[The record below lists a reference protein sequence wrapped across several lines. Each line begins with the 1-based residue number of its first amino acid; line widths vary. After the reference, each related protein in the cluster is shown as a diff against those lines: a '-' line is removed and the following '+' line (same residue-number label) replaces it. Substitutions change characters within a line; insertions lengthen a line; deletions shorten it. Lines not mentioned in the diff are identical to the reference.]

1 MGPKSHFSH
10 NIKTTGIMDRK
21 DFIRKGLM
29 GTGMLVSS
37 AAVGQLI
44 KNDIDELQPLETIG
58 FNHIPNTESK
68 IMSNTI
74 LHRAATRGDANHGW
88 LHSRHTFS
96 FANYHNPERMHFG
109 VLRVLNDDKVAAAR
123 GFGTHPHDNMEI
135 ISIPL
140 EGDLEHKDSMGN
152 VSVIK
157 NGDIQVMSAGT
168 GITHSEY
175 NKNGD
180 KEVKFLQIWLFPNK
194 KSATPRYDQITL
206 NDKER
211 HNKFQQILS
220 PSPNDAGVWIHQD
233 AWFHLGRFDKDV
245 KSEYAIKR
253 KGNGVYAFV
262 IKGDVT
268 IDGQALHERD
278 GLGVWDIDK
287 ISVVANSPGAE
298 VLLMD
303 VPMTM

>member
-1 MGPKSHFSH
+1 
-10 NIKTTGIMDRK
+10 MDRK
-21 DFIRKGLM
+21 DFLRKGLM
-29 GTGMLVSS
+29 GTGMLVTS
-37 AAVGQLI
+37 AAMGKVI
-44 KNDIDELQPLETIG
+44 ANDIDELKPLEAIG

-68 IMSNTI
+68 IMSNTV
-74 LHRAATRGDANHGW
+74 LHRASSRGDANHGW

-109 VLRVLNDDKVAAAR
+109 VLRVLNDDLVAAGM

-157 NGDIQVMSAGT
+157 KGDIQVLSAGT

-175 NKNGD
+175 NKNKD

-194 KSATPRYDQITL
+194 KSVTPRYDQITL
-206 NDKER
+206 SNNDR
-211 HNKFQQILS
+211 HNKLQQILS
-220 PSPNDAGVWIHQD
+220 PVATDAGVWIHQD
-233 AWFHLGRFDKDV
+233 AWFHLGQFDKDFTTSYPV
-245 KSEYAIKR
+245 KKS
-253 KGNGVYAFV
+253 GNGVYAFV
-262 IKGDVT
+262 LKGDIT
-268 IDGQALHERD
+268 IEGQELHERD
-278 GLGVWDIDK
+278 GLGIWDTEK
-287 ISVVANSPGAE
+287 ISLKANSQGAE

>member
-1 MGPKSHFSH
+1 
-10 NIKTTGIMDRK
+10 MDRK
-21 DFIRKGLM
+21 DFLRKGLM
-29 GTGMLVSS
+29 GTGMLVTS
-37 AAVGQLI
+37 AAMGKI
-44 KNDIDELQPLETIG
+44 MANDIDELKPLEAIG

-68 IMSNTI
+68 IMSNTV
-74 LHRAATRGDANHGW
+74 LHRASSRGDANHGW

-109 VLRVLNDDKVAAAR
+109 VLRVLNDDLVAAGM

-157 NGDIQVMSAGT
+157 KGDIQVMSAGT

-175 NKNGD
+175 NKNKD

-194 KSATPRYDQITL
+194 KGVTPRYDQVTL
-206 NDKER
+206 SSHDR
-211 HNKFQQILS
+211 HNKLQQILS
-220 PSPNDAGVWIHQD
+220 PVATDAGVWIQQD
-233 AWFHLGRFDKDV
+233 AWFHLGQFYKDFSTSYSIK
-245 KSEYAIKR
+245 KS
-253 KGNGVYAFV
+253 GNGVYAFV
-262 IKGDVT
+262 LKGDIT
-268 IDGQALHERD
+268 IEGQELHERD
-278 GLGVWDIDK
+278 GLGIWDTEK
-287 ISVVANSPGAE
+287 ISLKANSQGAE

-303 VPMTM
+303 VPMMM

>member
-1 MGPKSHFSH
+1 
-10 NIKTTGIMDRK
+10 MDRK
-21 DFIRKGLM
+21 DFLRKGLM
-29 GTGMLVSS
+29 GTGMLVTS
-37 AAVGQLI
+37 AAMGQVI

-58 FNHIPNTESK
+58 FNHIPNTESN
-68 IMSNTI
+68 IMKNTV
-74 LHRAATRGDANHGW
+74 LHRATTRGDANHGW

-109 VLRVLNDDKVAAAR
+109 VLRVLNDDIVAAGK

-175 NKNGD
+175 NKNRD
-180 KEVKFLQIWLFPNK
+180 QQVKFLQIWLFPNK
-194 KSATPRYDQITL
+194 KGVTPRYDQITL
-206 NDKER
+206 NLKDR
-211 HNKFQQILS
+211 QNKLQQILS
-220 PSPNDAGVWIHQD
+220 PSKDDAGVWIHQD
-233 AWFHLGRFDKDV
+233 AWFHLGRFDKGHTADY
-245 KSEYAIKR
+245 KIKR
-253 KGNGVYAFV
+253 TGNGVYAF
-262 IKGDVT
+262 ILKGEVT
-268 IDGQALHERD
+268 IDGQYLYERD
-278 GLGVWDIDK
+278 GLGVWDTDK
-287 ISVVANSPGAE
+287 ISMVANTEDAE

>member
-1 MGPKSHFSH
+1 
-10 NIKTTGIMDRK
+10 
-21 DFIRKGLM
+21 M
-29 GTGMLVSS
+29 GTGMLVTS
-37 AAVGQLI
+37 AAMGKVI
-44 KNDIDELQPLETIG
+44 ANDIDELKPLEPLG

-68 IMSNTI
+68 IMSNTV
-74 LHRAATRGDANHGW
+74 LHRASTRGDANHGW

-109 VLRVLNDDKVAAAR
+109 VLRVLNDDQVAAGM

-175 NKNGD
+175 NKN
-180 KEVKFLQIWLFPNK
+180 KESQVKFLQIWLFPNK
-194 KSATPRYDQITL
+194 KSVTPRYDQITL
-206 NDKER
+206 NKQDR
-211 HNKFQQILS
+211 HNKLQQILS
-220 PSPNDAGVWIHQD
+220 PDANDAGVWINQD
-233 AWFHLGRFDKDV
+233 AWFHLGQFDKDFTSTYTV
-245 KSEYAIKR
+245 KKS
-253 KGNGVYAFV
+253 GNGVYAFV
-262 IKGDVT
+262 IKGGIT
-268 IDGQALHERD
+268 IDGQELHERD
-278 GLGVWDIDK
+278 GLGIWDTTK
-287 ISVVANSPGAE
+287 ISLTANSSGAE

-303 VPMTM
+303 VPMAM